1 MMKRLVEDWV
11 YGGVLAGLT
20 LCVVAIGLAAQL
32 ETAELTVFLL
42 IPIYM
47 LHQYEEHAE
56 DRFRLFVD
64 KMLGGGAP
72 LLTRFDVFVINVPGV
87 WGIYSLVF
95 TLTVTVNAGI
105 GLIAA
110 YTTLINALVHIAQ
123 AIRMRSYNPGLI
135 TAIVLFVPASIWSI
149 LTLSGSGT
157 GFHILGLTVG
167 LLIHGLIVAHVV
179 RRQRLTQRATVDK
192 PTSP

>member
-1 MMKRLVEDWV
+1 M
-11 YGGVLAGLT
+11 
-20 LCVVAIGLAAQL
+20 
-32 ETAELTVFLL
+32 
-42 IPIYM
+42 
-47 LHQYEEHAE
+47 
-56 DRFRLFVD
+56 
-64 KMLGGGAP
+64 
-72 LLTRFDVFVINVPGV
+72 INVPGV

-95 TLTVTVNAGI
+95 TLAVTVNAGI

-110 YTTLINALVHIAQ
+110 YTTLINALVHVAQ